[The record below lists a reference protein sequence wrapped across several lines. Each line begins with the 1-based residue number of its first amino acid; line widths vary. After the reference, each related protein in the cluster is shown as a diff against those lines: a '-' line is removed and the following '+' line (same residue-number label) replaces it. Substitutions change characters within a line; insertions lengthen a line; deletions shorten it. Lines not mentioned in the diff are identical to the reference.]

1 MNPQQGEPMS
11 DHNTYIREEVTKA
24 MRRRVRAQS
33 LPMPS
38 NPIPVK
44 ERSKFLT
51 HFLASCIFL
60 VFIAT
65 IFAVVSKS
73 VDWKST
79 PVVTEKRIQQPTER
93 YMSHSE
99 ASDKLS
105 TLDSRM
111 SDIESSFKTWNRR
124 VWLLGIAN
132 NENATMN
139 SALIRKY
146 HPNEQSDLISFERD
160 WKISRM
166 PRSLNLEGSDKEK
179 LQEQVK

>member
-1 MNPQQGEPMS
+1 MS
-11 DHNTYIREEVTKA
+11 DHHTYIREEVTKA
-24 MRRRVRAQS
+24 LRRRVRAQS
-33 LPMPS
+33 LPMP

-44 ERSKFLT
+44 ERPKFLT
-51 HFLASCIFL
+51 HFLVSCIFL
-60 VFIAT
+60 VFVAT
-65 IFAVVSKS
+65 IFAVVSKNI
-73 VDWKST
+73 DWKAKQ
-79 PVVTEKRIQQPTER
+79 PVAMERRIQQPTER

-139 SALIRKY
+139 SALNRKY
-146 HPNEQSDLISFERD
+146 HPNEPSDFISFERD
-160 WKISRM
+160 WKINRM
-166 PRSLNLEGSDKEK
+166 PRSLNLEGSDKDK